1 MKDGLTP
8 KQKAFADYYIEL
20 GNATEAAR
28 RAGYSEKTAR
38 AMGAENLTKPN
49 ILEYIKQRTTPT
61 EKKRIASGDEVL
73 QFFTRVM
80 YGEEKDAFGLEVS
93 VSDKISAGREI
104 LKRDVNNAKL
114 ENERE
119 RLKLEKM
126 RAQSQIKEDSGEKL
140 DKILQNMDTL
150 YERLK
155 PVPDRNIEDF
165 E

>member
-1 MKDGLTP
+1 MDKLTP
-8 KQKAFADYYIEL
+8 KQKAFADYYIEC
-20 GNATEAAR
+20 GNATESAR

-38 AMGAENLTKPN
+38 FTGAENLTKPN
-49 ILEYIKQRTTPT
+49 ILEYIQQRTAST

-73 QFFTRVM
+73 QFFTRVLN
-80 YGEEKDAFGLEVS
+80 GEEKDAFGLDVS
-93 VSDKISAGREI
+93 ISDRMIAGREI
-104 LKRDVNNAKL
+104 LKRTIDDAKL

-126 RAQSQIKEDSGEKL
+126 RVQSQIKEDSGEEMN
-140 DKILQNMDTL
+140 KILQNMETL
-150 YERLK
+150 YERLN

>member
-8 KQKAFADYYIEL
+8 KQKAFADYYIEC
-20 GNATEAAR
+20 GNATEAAIK
-28 RAGYSEKTAR
+28 AGYSKRTAKEI
-38 AMGAENLTKPN
+38 GYENLTKPHVYA
-49 ILEYIKQRTTPT
+49 YIAERQKQI
-61 EKKRIASGDEVL
+61 EDSRIADAAEVM
-73 QFFTRVM
+73 QFFTRVLR
-80 YGEEKDAFGLEVS
+80 GEEKDAFGLDIS
-93 VSDKISAGREI
+93 ASDKMAAGREI
-104 LKRDVNNAKL
+104 LKRSVDTVKL

-119 RLKLEKM
+119 RLNLEKM
-126 RAQSQIKEDSGEKL
+126 RVQSQIKEDSDEKI

>member
-20 GNATEAAR
+20 GNAAEAAR
-28 RAGYSEKTAR
+28 RAGYSAKTADAIGR
-38 AMGAENLTKPN
+38 ENLRKPTVSV
-49 ILEYIKQRTTPT
+49 YIAERLKQI
-61 EKKRIASGDEVL
+61 EDARIADVAEVM

-80 YGEEKDAFGLEVS
+80 RNEEKDAFGLDLS
-93 VSDKISAGREI
+93 ASDRMTAGREI
-104 LKRDVNNAKL
+104 LKRNVDTVKI

-126 RAQSQIKEDSGEKL
+126 RVQSQIKEDSEEKI

>member
-1 MKDGLTP
+1 MDKLTP

-28 RAGYSEKTAR
+28 KAGYSKKAAR
-38 AMGAENLTKPN
+38 QIATENLTKPS
-49 ILEYIKQRTTPT
+49 ILAYIQQRTAPI
-61 EKKRIASGDEVL
+61 ERKRIASGDEVL

-80 YGEEKDAFGLEVS
+80 NGEEKDAFGLEIS
-93 VSDKISAGREI
+93 VSDRIAAGKEI
-104 LKRDVNNAKL
+104 LKRKVDDTKL
-114 ENERE
+114 ENEKE
-119 RLKLEKM
+119 RLQLERM
-126 RAQSQIKEDSGEKL
+126 RVQSQIKEDSGEKL